1 MKKKIAILG
10 STGSIGKTLINII
23 KQDKNNFEIVLL
35 SADGNYKELL
45 KQAKFFKVKNL
56 IITNENSYNN
66 LKKNKFTKKKI
77 FIIIS
82 TILEKFLRKKLI
94 IQ

>member
-1 MKKKIAILG
+1 MKKKVAILG

-23 KQDKNNFEIVLL
+23 KQDKKNFEIILL
-35 SADGNYKELL
+35 SADGNYKQLL

-56 IITNENSYNN
+56 IITNQNSY
-66 LKKNKFTKKKI
+66 KKAKENKFYKNMNIYNNFNSFRKI
-77 FIIIS
+77 F
-82 TILEKFLRKKLI
+82 KKKLI